1 MQINGS
7 LIKTLSCKCNKNKV
21 IEDIMPTVIKK
32 SDIENYIGHQT
43 VPTQWHEINQTQIN
57 QFADCTLD
65 HQFIHVNEEKAKATP
80 FGSTIAHGFLS
91 LSMLSHFAEDFSVII
106 EGFYMGLN
114 AGFDKVR
121 FLQPVKVNSRIRAL
135 AKTLSIEEKKPGQF
149 RLCTE
154 VTVEIEGCDTP
165 ALVAEW
171 VSVQMVK

>member
-1 MQINGS
+1 MAYRQNLFVLLMCKTIIKEEIMAKIINSNNIADYVGFQA
-7 LIKTLSCKCNKNKV
+7 K
-21 IEDIMPTVIKK
+21 PT
-32 SDIENYIGHQT
+32 
-43 VPTQWHEINQTQIN
+43 PWHKIIQAQIN

-65 HQFIHVNEEKAKATP
+65 HQFIHVDEEKAKATP

-106 EGFYMGLN
+106 DGFYMGLN
-114 AGFDKVR
+114 AGFDKIR
-121 FLQPVKVNSRIRAL
+121 FLQPVTVNSRIRAHAKIL
-135 AKTLSIEEKKPGQF
+135 AIEEKKPGQF

-154 VTVEIEGCDTP
+154 VTIEIEGCDTP

>member
-1 MQINGS
+1 MPTSI
-7 LIKTLSCKCNKNKV
+7 NKNN
-21 IEDIMPTVIKK
+21 IE
-32 SDIENYIGHQT
+32 SYIGHLAA
-43 VPTQWHEINQTQIN
+43 PTPWHQVNQQQIN

-65 HQFIHVNEEKAKATP
+65 HQFIHVDEEKAKQTP

-106 EGFYMGLN
+106 DGFYMGLN

-121 FLQPVKVNSRIRAL
+121 FLQPVTVNSRIRAH

>member
-1 MQINGS
+1 
-7 LIKTLSCKCNKNKV
+7 
-21 IEDIMPTVIKK
+21 MPTIIKK
-32 SDIENYIGHQT
+32 DAIVDYIGFEAE
-43 VPTQWHEINQTQIN
+43 PTAWHVITQAQID

-65 HQFIHVNEEKAKATP
+65 HQFIHVDEEKAKATP

-121 FLQPVKVNSRIRAL
+121 FLQPVQVNSRIRAH
-135 AKTLSIEEKKPGQF
+135 AKTLVIEEKKPGQY
-149 RLCTE
+149 RLCTQ
-154 VTVEIEGCDTP
+154 VTVEIEDCDTP

-171 VSVQMVK
+171 ISVQMVK

>member
-1 MQINGS
+1 
-7 LIKTLSCKCNKNKV
+7 
-21 IEDIMPTVIKK
+21 MPTMIKK
-32 SDIENYIGHQT
+32 DQIAEYIGFQSA
-43 VPTQWHEINQTQIN
+43 PTSWHVISQEQIN

-65 HQFIHVNEEKAKATP
+65 HQFIHVDEEKAKATP

-91 LSMLSHFAEDFSVII
+91 LSLLSHFAEDFSVII
-106 EGFYMGLN
+106 DGFYMGLN

-121 FLQPVKVNSRIRAL
+121 FLQPVKVDSRIRAH
-135 AKTLSIEEKKPGQF
+135 AKTLVIEEKKPGQY

>member
-1 MQINGS
+1 MLQIINRNE
-7 LIKTLSCKCNKNKV
+7 IA
-21 IEDIMPTVIKK
+21 
-32 SDIENYIGHQT
+32 NYIGHQAE
-43 VPTQWHEINQTQIN
+43 PTPWHGINQAQIN

-65 HQFIHVNEEKAKATP
+65 HQFIHVDEEKAKSTP

-91 LSMLSHFAEDFSVII
+91 LSMLSHFAEDFSVMID
-106 EGFYMGLN
+106 GFYMGLN

-121 FLQPVKVNSRIRAL
+121 FLQPVKVNSRVRAH

-154 VTVEIEGCDTP
+154 VTIEIEGCDTP